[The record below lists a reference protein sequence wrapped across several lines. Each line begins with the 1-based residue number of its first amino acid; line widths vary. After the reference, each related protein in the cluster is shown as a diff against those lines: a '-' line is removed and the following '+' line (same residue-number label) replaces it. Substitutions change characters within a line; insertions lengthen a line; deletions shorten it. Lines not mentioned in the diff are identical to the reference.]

1 MEGAHYR
8 LFEITQHVHGD
19 PLGNALMDEV
29 LTACFDFTFGNG
41 DALQRLV
48 LSLNRFNRHLSGCDK
63 PEISSGLFQ
72 GTPQQVSLWAEQ
84 LTDDILTN
92 RAH

>member
-1 MEGAHYR
+1 MEGAHGR

-29 LTACFDFTFGNG
+29 LSACFDFTLGNG

-48 LSLNRFNRHLSGCDK
+48 MSLNRFNRHLSGYDK
-63 PEISSGLFQ
+63 PISSGLFQ
-72 GTPQQVSLWAEQ
+72 GTPQEVSIWAEQ
-84 LTDDILTN
+84 LTNEILTN
-92 RAH
+92 SMH